1 MLELLGGAG
10 EKLAWVTIYGVT
22 GILSLYWLGL
32 GVMVRGLRRREGE
45 KKAYPPVSILVATH
59 RPGEGKRFLEGMRGL
74 RYEAP
79 WEVVIVLDR
88 LSAEAHQEVDEVV
101 GEVAFPVQV
110 VRVQETAPGWS
121 PKKYAL
127 AMGLKRVHYEWVVV
141 LDADVEVS
149 ETYLGRLVGGVEE
162 GVDAVVG
169 LGWLRGSGVAAWE
182 AALIQIESVGR
193 AAWGH
198 AYMATGRG
206 WAVRKGYLLTGLYLW
221 REVISGDDDL
231 TLQLVPRGRVRASG
245 AATMSKAPVDWWAHL
260 RRKQR
265 HLQTSRQY
273 GLGLLVSLGI
283 GVVGY
288 VGLWVVTMWRGESW
302 ATPLLVWGARSM
314 AVWISGAPVGW
325 WSWVWDPVV
334 SILQLVYPLLG
345 LRRVRRWS

>member
-1 MLELLGGAG
+1 MPELLGGAG
-10 EKLAWVTIYGVT
+10 EKLAWIAIYGVA
-22 GILSLYWLGL
+22 GILSLYWVALGM
-32 GVMVRGLRRREGE
+32 VVRGLQRREGE
-45 KKAYPPVSILVATH
+45 RKVYPPVSILVATH
-59 RPGEGKRFLEGMRGL
+59 RPGEGKRFLEGLRGL

-79 WEVVIVLDR
+79 WEVVMVVDR
-88 LSAEAHQEVDEVV
+88 LSSEALEEIDRVVRRVD
-101 GEVAFPVQV
+101 FPVQV
-110 VRVQETAPGWS
+110 VQVQETAPGWS

-127 AMGLKRVHYEWVVV
+127 VMGLERVRYEWVVV
-141 LDADVEVS
+141 LDADVEVNQ
-149 ETYLGRLVGGVEE
+149 TYLERLMGGLGEGVE
-162 GVDAVVG
+162 AVVG

-193 AAWGH
+193 AAWRH

-221 REVISGDDDL
+221 REVLSGDDDL

-265 HLQTSRQY
+265 HLQTSRHY

-288 VGLWVVTMWRGESW
+288 VGLWLAAMWRGESW
-302 ATPLLVWGARSM
+302 AALLLVWGARSM
-314 AVWISGAPVGW
+314 AVWMSGAPVRW
-325 WSWVWDPVV
+325 WSWIWDPLVGL
-334 SILQLVYPLLG
+334 LQVVYPLLG
-345 LRRVRRWS
+345 LRRVQRW